1 MSKKKKILL
10 LSDDL
15 RMFSG
20 IACQSRELVL
30 STVEKYDWV
39 QIGGSVKH
47 PDKGKVFDLA
57 QSIKDERGIDNA
69 YVKVYPVD
77 GYGNPDI
84 LNQIM
89 EMEKPDAILHFTDPR
104 FWGWLYG
111 MEREIRKK
119 IPLTYLNIWDDVPA
133 PMWNRPF
140 YKSCDALFSI
150 SKQTLNI
157 NKLVL
162 GDDYWVMAEDVN
174 SPEDAKGKSILH
186 YVPHGIDPKVFKPLK
201 ELEYADV
208 KNKLFEGNDY
218 KFVFFYNNRNIRR
231 KQTSNIILAY
241 RMFCD
246 SLPKEEA
253 KKCLLLMHT
262 HMVDNSGTD
271 LPAVVEALC
280 PEYEV
285 KFSSQKLSPDDMN
298 KLYNIADVTV
308 NMASN
313 EGFGLSGA
321 ESLITGTPII
331 SNTTGGLQDHM
342 GFRDEKGNLV
352 EFTKDWGSNHDGR
365 YKKHGKWA
373 KPLYPVLRIVQG
385 SPPTPYIFDDH
396 STWEDLAHAMMYW
409 YKMDPEKRAEYGEL
423 GRQFA
428 LGEGGFNTDNLSKQ
442 FIFAME
448 KVFDNFT
455 PRADYDLHTSDE
467 FVGHDLSGGPGF
479 TIPTVDMER
488 VEKELQEIYNDG

>member
-1 MSKKKKILL
+1 MKKKKILL

-20 IACQSRELVL
+20 VACQSRELVL
-30 STVEKYDWV
+30 STCEKYDWV

-47 PDKGKVFDLA
+47 PDKGKIFDLSE
-57 QSIKDERGIDNA
+57 SIKKERGIEGA
-69 YVKVYPVD
+69 SVKVYPVD
-77 GYGNPDI
+77 GYGDANI
-84 LNQIM
+84 LNDVM
-89 EMEKPDAILHFTDPR
+89 RVEKPDAILHFTDPR
-104 FWGWLYG
+104 FWGWLYSA
-111 MEREIRKK
+111 ERELRQN

-162 GDDYWVMAEDVN
+162 RDGSWVMAEDVKTK
-174 SPEDAKGKSILH
+174 EDVKGKVILH
-186 YVPHGIDPKVFKPLK
+186 YVPHGIDANVFKPVPSEECSDMRRKILG
-201 ELEYADV
+201 
-208 KNKLFEGNDY
+208 NKKYD
-218 KFVFFYNNRNIRR
+218 FVFFYNNRNIRR

-246 SLPKEEA
+246 SLPKSEA
-253 KKCLLLMHT
+253 KKCLLLLHT
-262 HMVDNSGTD
+262 HPVDNSGTD
-271 LPAVVEALC
+271 LPAVVESLC
-280 PEYEV
+280 PDYDV
-285 KFSSQKLSPDDMN
+285 KFSNQKISPSDMN
-298 KLYNIADVTV
+298 KLYNISDVTV

-321 ESLITGTPII
+321 ESLLTATPII

-342 GFRDEKGNLV
+342 GFRDENGKLI

-373 KPLYPVLRIVQG
+373 KPLYPVLRMVQG

-396 STWEDLAHAMMYW
+396 STWEDMAHAMMYW
-409 YKMDPEKRAEYGEL
+409 YKMDPVKRKEYGEL

-428 LGEGGFNTDNLSKQ
+428 LGDGGFNTDNLSKQ

-448 KVFDNFT
+448 KVFETFT
-455 PRADYDLHTSDE
+455 PRDKFDLHTSDE
-467 FVGHDLSGGPGF
+467 YVGHDLSEGAGF
-479 TIPTVDMER
+479 TVPKVDMGR
-488 VEKELQEIYNDG
+488 VEQELQEIYKDE